1 MVVQNSSL
9 DMNDKCYRYDEV
21 LKTGFMIAVIL
32 LLITLILIQFSSSV
46 SDCYSGFW
54 DPPEESVLGGMGAL
68 PTISVPPLDSSKVIQ
83 SMAASSFSNDNDGK
97 KKKPK
102 HGKGGVS
109 EFNNDLANQLTTK
122 IPDDN
127 TNYADVAANMALEP
141 SIIQGHNEYA
151 KQREKYTGTAS
162 FNPERSDSQ
171 DIVPFVGLRRTSY
184 LTSKGDSLVDPTAR
198 QVPSVID
205 PATLSKPV
213 DLTWSYN
220 KF

>member
-1 MVVQNSSL
+1 MSAQNRPL
-9 DMNDKCYRYDEV
+9 DIGDHCYRYDDV

-32 LLITLILIQFSSSV
+32 LLITLILIQFSSSM
-46 SDCYSGFW
+46 SDCYSSFF
-54 DPPEESVLGGMGAL
+54 DPPEASMLGGMGAL
-68 PTISVPPLDSSKVIQ
+68 PTIAVPPLDSDTVVK
-83 SMAASSFSNDNDGK
+83 SMAAAPLDTTQNNK
-97 KKKPK
+97 KDI
-102 HGKGGVS
+102 S
-109 EFNNDLANQLTTK
+109 EFNNDLANQSTTK
-122 IPDDN
+122 LPENDS
-127 TNYADVAANMALEP
+127 NYSDVAASMALEP
-141 SIIQGHNEYA
+141 SIIKGHNDYA

-205 PATLSKPV
+205 PRSLSKPV
-213 DLTWSYN
+213 DLSWSYD